1 MNASMYKSAVKPT
14 WCPGCGDFGVLA
26 GITQALAEIGWDPE
40 NVVAVSGIGCSSRF
54 PFFLSTYGF
63 HSIHGRAVPVAIGI
77 RTARPDLK
85 VIVFG
90 GDGDGFAIGGGHFLH
105 GARRNVDITY
115 IIMDNH
121 IYGLTK
127 GQTSP
132 TSDLQFK
139 TKSTPYGSVEPP
151 INPVQTA
158 VASGATYVARGF
170 SGDPKGLKDL
180 FLGGMLHKGF
190 AMIDVLSPCVTYN
203 RVDTFKSFK
212 ERLVPIPENHNKEDL
227 VSALVL
233 ACDTEHLYTGVLFEV
248 ERPTF
253 EDRLDALK
261 APVDRPM
268 FDVVE
273 GVFDSMS

>member
-1 MNASMYKSAVKPT
+1 MNASMYKSTVKPT

-26 GITQALAEIGWDPE
+26 GITQALAEVGWDPE

-77 RTARPDLK
+77 RIARPELK
-85 VIVFG
+85 VLVFG

-105 GARRNVDITY
+105 GARRNVDVTY
-115 IIMDNH
+115 VIMDNH

-158 VASGATYVARGF
+158 LASGATYVARGF
-170 SGDPKGLKDL
+170 AGDPKGLKDL
-180 FLGGMLHKGF
+180 FVGGMRHKGF

-212 ERLVPIPENHNKEDL
+212 ERLADIPADHNRQDWAA
-227 VSALVL
+227 ALAL
-233 ACDTEHLYTGVLFEV
+233 ACDTARIYTGVLYQV
-248 ERPTF
+248 EQPIF
-253 EDRLDALK
+253 EDRVAALQTK
-261 APVDRPM
+261 DDRPL
-268 FDVVE
+268 FDRVE
-273 GVFDSMS
+273 DVFDSMS

>member
-1 MNASMYKSAVKPT
+1 MKPT
-14 WCPGCGDFGVLA
+14 WCPGCGDYGVLA
-26 GITQALAEIGWDPE
+26 GITQALAEVGWEPE

-63 HSIHGRAVPVAIGI
+63 HSIHGRAVPVAIGVRI
-77 RTARPDLK
+77 ARPDLK
-85 VIVFG
+85 VVVFG

-158 VASGATYVARGF
+158 LASGATYVARGF

-180 FLGGMLHKGF
+180 FLKGLQHKGF

-212 ERLVPIPENHNKEDL
+212 ERLAEIPAGHNREDL
-227 VSALVL
+227 VAALTL
-233 ACDTEHLYTGVLFEV
+233 AMDPERMYTGVLFETQ
-248 ERPTF
+248 RPVF
-253 EDRLDALK
+253 EDRVEALK
-261 APVDRPM
+261 TTTDLPWY
-268 FDVVE
+268 DVVE
-273 GVFDSMS
+273 DVFDSMS

>member
-1 MNASMYKSAVKPT
+1 MNAATYKSAVKPT

-26 GITQALAEIGWDPE
+26 GITQALAEMEWEPE

-63 HSIHGRAVPVAIGI
+63 HSVHGRAVPVAIGVRI
-77 RTARPDLK
+77 ARPDLK
-85 VIVFG
+85 VLVFG

-105 GARRNVDITY
+105 GARRNVDLTY
-115 IIMDNH
+115 VIMDNH

-158 VASGATYVARGF
+158 ICSGATYVARGF
-170 SGDPKGLKDL
+170 SGDPKGLKEL
-180 FLGGMLHKGF
+180 FVGGMRHKGF

-212 ERLVPIPENHNKEDL
+212 ERLAETPADHDRTDL
-227 VSALVL
+227 ASALAL
-233 ACDTEHLYTGVLFEV
+233 ATDPDRYFTGVLFEV
-248 ERPTF
+248 ERPVL
-253 EDRLDALK
+253 EDRVEALK
-261 APVDRPM
+261 GPSDRHWT
-268 FDVVE
+268 DVVE
-273 GVFDSMS
+273 SVFDAMS

>member
-1 MNASMYKSAVKPT
+1 MNAATYKSAVKPT

-26 GITQALAEIGWDPE
+26 GITQALAEVGWEPQ

-63 HSIHGRAVPVAIGI
+63 HSIHGRALPVAIGI
-77 RTARPDLK
+77 RVARPDLK
-85 VIVFG
+85 VLVFG

-105 GARRNVDITY
+105 GARRNVDLTY
-115 IIMDNH
+115 VIMDNH

-132 TSDLQFK
+132 TSDLHFK

-158 VASGATYVARGF
+158 LSSGATYVARGF

-180 FLGGMLHKGF
+180 FVGGMRHKGF
-190 AMIDVLSPCVTYN
+190 ALIDVLSPCVTYN

-212 ERLVPIPENHNKEDL
+212 ERLVEIPPDHDRGDL
-227 VSALVL
+227 IAALRL
-233 ACDTEHLYTGVLFEV
+233 AMDPQRLYTGVLYEV
-248 ERPTF
+248 ERPVF
-253 EDRLDALK
+253 EDRVDALK
-261 APVDRPM
+261 SRLDRPW

-273 GVFDSMS
+273 DVFDRMS